1 MRSSE
6 AVDRRTEL
14 PRKTVP
20 KGSGVR
26 AKTSRINRNA
36 SVRKSSAKKAGFR
49 SNFELGVA
57 RSLANKRVPYEYE
70 SVKLTYVPKPR
81 TYTPDFY
88 LPEQKMFIEVKGYF
102 DKGDRV
108 KMQLI
113 REQYPDHDIR
123 IVFLNAKNK
132 IYKGSKTTYGA
143 WADRHGFKWAEGS
156 IPEEWYKDD

>member
-57 RSLANKRVPYEYE
+57 RSLANKKGAIRV
-70 SVKLTYVPKPR
+70 
-81 TYTPDFY
+81 
-88 LPEQKMFIEVKGYF
+88 
-102 DKGDRV
+102 
-108 KMQLI
+108 
-113 REQYPDHDIR
+113 RERQTDVR
-123 IVFLNAKNK
+123 AQ
-132 IYKGSKTTYGA
+132 A
-143 WADRHGFKWAEGS
+143 
-156 IPEEWYKDD
+156 

>member
-57 RSLANKRVPYEYE
+57 RSLANKKVPYEYE

-88 LPEQKMFIEVKGYF
+88 LPN
-102 DKGDRV
+102 RRC
-108 KMQLI
+108 L
-113 REQYPDHDIR
+113 
-123 IVFLNAKNK
+123 
-132 IYKGSKTTYGA
+132 SK
-143 WADRHGFKWAEGS
+143 
-156 IPEEWYKDD
+156 